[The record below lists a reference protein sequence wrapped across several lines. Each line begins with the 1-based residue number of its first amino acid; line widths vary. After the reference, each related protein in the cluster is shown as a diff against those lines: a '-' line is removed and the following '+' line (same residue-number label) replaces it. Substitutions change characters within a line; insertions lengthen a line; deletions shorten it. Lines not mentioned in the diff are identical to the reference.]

1 MLSNISVLPIKMH
14 IIFNLV
20 YGSQSSELL
29 CYPGIEIACCLRM
42 VLGLVLWKREVIIVV
57 DFKMVLSCLIAY
69 HVRHTRS
76 TLTEAG
82 NLL

>member
-1 MLSNISVLPIKMH
+1 MLNVVGMAVGQMVTLVLSNISVLPIKMH

-57 DFKMVLSCLIAY
+57 DLS
-69 HVRHTRS
+69 
-76 TLTEAG
+76 
-82 NLL
+82 LLSHA